1 MGHHS
6 GYYCS
11 NCKAEVNK
19 YADDC
24 PSCKHLFINNEAGI
38 AKAERIRTVVK
49 RRGGAIKLL
58 LAFALTGLFLSAAFV
73 GGMAESG
80 GNDDLAWIILGTGG
94 LVVIISLIG
103 IILSCQYIKLV
114 RKMGRRA
121 TVKPLKS
128 SEQDL
133 EISSEP
139 DLQASNSSNL
149 QPPIYEYHDDG
160 FYKWICG
167 FCDGEN
173 TTDEASCP
181 ICGYLRI
188 QR

>member
-19 YADDC
+19 YADGC
-24 PSCKHLFINNEAGI
+24 PSCRHLFINNEAGI
-38 AKAERIRTVVK
+38 AKAERIRTIVK
-49 RRGGAIKLL
+49 RRGGAIKSL
-58 LAFALTGLFLSAAFV
+58 LAFTLTGLFLSGIFV

-80 GNDDLAWIILGTGG
+80 GYDDLAWLLLGTGG

-114 RKMGRRA
+114 REMERRA
-121 TVKPLKS
+121 TVKSRKS

-133 EISSEP
+133 EVSSEP
-139 DLQASNSSNL
+139 DLQPSNALDSEPS
-149 QPPIYEYHDDG
+149 IYEYRADG
-160 FYKWICG
+160 IYKWICG

-173 TTDEASCP
+173 TTDEARCP

>member
-1 MGHHS
+1 MAHHS

-19 YADDC
+19 YADRC

-38 AKAERIRTVVK
+38 AKVERIRTIAK
-49 RRGGAIKLL
+49 RRGGAIKSL
-58 LAFALTGLFLSAAFV
+58 LAFALTGLFLSGFFA

-80 GNDDLAWIILGTGG
+80 GNDDLAWLILGTGG

-103 IILSCQYIKLV
+103 IILSCQYIRLV
-114 RKMGRRA
+114 REMGRRA
-121 TVKPLKS
+121 TVKPRRS
-128 SEQDL
+128 SGQDLTASAEQDL
-133 EISSEP
+133 QPSDSS
-139 DLQASNSSNL
+139 DS
-149 QPPIYEYHDDG
+149 QPSIYEYRDDG
-160 FYKWICG
+160 TYKWICG

-173 TTDEASCP
+173 TTDEARCP
-181 ICGYLRI
+181 ICGYLRM